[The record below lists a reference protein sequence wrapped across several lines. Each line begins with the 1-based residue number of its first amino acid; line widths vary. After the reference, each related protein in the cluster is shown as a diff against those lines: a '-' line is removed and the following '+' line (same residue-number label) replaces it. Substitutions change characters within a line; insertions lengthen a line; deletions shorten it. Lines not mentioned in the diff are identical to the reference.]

1 MTNNEKRNIYN
12 AIQNLYNMDFT
23 TWQEVLSML
32 YNLVADVEQ
41 KFEKLETKFTLMLD
55 KEVTEAI
62 KKMHESGELAEIIN
76 QEIFS
81 DLNTKIDE
89 IKDSIVNALTEIV
102 RVDKEIEKVNEQM
115 NTNTNDINLLKDN
128 KTNYIDKLNIITPE
142 MYGAKADGITDD
154 TEAIKNCINDAIEN
168 EKTVFFTQNKT
179 YCATSIIINKPCSI
193 NFNGAI
199 LKNILNDLTTPFLV
213 IGDKNYSFDEKTNYS
228 NKYNI
233 SNISVDMDSKVR
245 QYAVALYVRH
255 FSLNRIYL
263 RNCNGDGVYCGTN
276 DGIWINEI
284 LAFGNKSDI
293 DTTASGVII
302 DANDIILG
310 NVECAYF
317 KNGVKV
323 IANLNDIEIDKLH
336 VWSDANESCCI
347 KYTGTTFYGH
357 INGLII
363 DCVKY
368 GIDTS
373 SVDGYGKMKIDNIMV
388 FPSTNFPNWKVCK
401 PSFNQQTMGITI
413 GGIYGILD
421 SDTNLRLENFYGI
434 IESLPNYNQKPKIY
448 AEYSNMSGSGHFFEQ
463 INGFL
468 YQSEYA
474 QITISESTNRVDL
487 GFTIGINKL
496 WDKLTVPVVILGSDY
511 NPISANACMIIT
523 KDNGFSLR
531 LSQNLT
537 GTYRIKIGCPL
548 PIGYYY

>member
-1 MTNNEKRNIYN
+1 MIKGICESVLNRVYDFCDMTDEELRCKFFQKLQECIELCNNTNEIAEWIKNEGLEKEVNELLTQWEQDGTLANLINIDKLNKLKEELTSLINEKVDTETFNN
-12 AIQNLYNMDFT
+12 AIT
-23 TWQEVLSML
+23 P
-32 YNLVADVEQ
+32 
-41 KFEKLETKFTLMLD
+41 
-55 KEVTEAI
+55 I
-62 KKMHESGELAEIIN
+62 
-76 QEIFS
+76 
-81 DLNTKIDE
+81 
-89 IKDSIVNALTEIV
+89 
-102 RVDKEIEKVNEQM
+102 NEQM
-115 NTNTNDINLLKDN
+115 ATNTNDINLLKDN
-128 KTNYIDKLNIITPE
+128 KINYIDKLNMITPE
-142 MYGAKADGITDD
+142 MFGAKADGSSDD
-154 TEAIKNCINDAIEN
+154 TEAIRNCINYAVEN
-168 EKTVFFTQNKT
+168 KKTVFFTQNKT

-199 LKNILNDLTTPFLV
+199 LKNILNDLTTPFLI
-213 IGDKNYSFDEKTNYS
+213 IGDKNYSFEEKTNYS

-263 RNCNGDGVYCGTN
+263 RNCNGDGVYCGSN

-284 LAFGNKSDI
+284 LAFGNSADI
-293 DTTASGVII
+293 DSSASGVII

-336 VWSDANESCCI
+336 VWSDTNESCCI
-347 KYTGTTFYGH
+347 KYEGTTFYGH

-388 FPSTNFPNWKVCK
+388 FPSTKFADWRVCK
-401 PSFNQQTMGITI
+401 PKFEQQTRGITI
-413 GGIYGILD
+413 GSLYGILD
-421 SDTNLRLENFYGI
+421 SDETVRLDNFYGI
-434 IESLPNYNQKPKIY
+434 INSLPNYNQRPRIY
-448 AEYSNMSGSGHFFEQ
+448 AEYSNISGSGHFFEQ

-468 YQSEYA
+468 YQTSWA
-474 QITISESTNRVDL
+474 KVTISNTNSTNL
-487 GFTIGINKL
+487 GWTIGIDKL
-496 WDKLTVPVVILGSDY
+496 WNEISVPVVIVGGDY
-511 NPISANACMIIT
+511 TPISAVACMLIS
-523 KDNGFSLR
+523 KDRGFVLR
-531 LSQNLT
+531 TSANLN
-537 GTYRIKIGCPL
+537 GTYYIKLGSGL